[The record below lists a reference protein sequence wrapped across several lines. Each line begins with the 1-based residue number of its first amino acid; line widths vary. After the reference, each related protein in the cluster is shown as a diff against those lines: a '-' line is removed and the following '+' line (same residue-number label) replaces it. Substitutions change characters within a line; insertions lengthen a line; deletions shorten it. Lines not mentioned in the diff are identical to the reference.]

1 MRVNPYKITYPYTNR
16 FKYFGAYIGIGIGN
30 ISVLDMPAQLKNPR
44 ELRGLAILSTGNSV
58 VRVKKGVYSVK
69 SQTGV
74 GDYEVRTHLH
84 EAWTCACPDF
94 KKFKTNCKH
103 IFAVKFSVLLK
114 EEVETSSKEGDI
126 EVSEVADKCPM
137 CESANNIKR
146 GVRKTQNG
154 DVQLYFCKD
163 CRRKFTIDRG
173 FSRMKHDPK
182 AITLSMDLFFKG
194 ISYRKICDHLKQF
207 YELDVAPSTPMRWV
221 QKYLKILGQY
231 SEKYKA
237 DVGNIWHSDEM
248 TVFIKKHGEKGYYE
262 WLWNIMDAKTRY
274 LLACK
279 ITKTRDIS
287 DARRSL
293 RAAKARTDSRPD
305 AIVTDGLGSY
315 PIAIRREFLDH
326 SELIQNPHVQLK
338 DFETKPNNN
347 IIERL
352 NGTCRERMKV
362 MRSLNDP
369 INASIFADG
378 FRTYY
383 NYIRPHQALGGMTPA
398 QVAGFPMDLTGNRWM
413 KMIEASV
420 SESP

>member
-1 MRVNPYKITYPYTNR
+1 
-16 FKYFGAYIGIGIGN
+16 
-30 ISVLDMPAQLKNPR
+30 MPAQLENPR

-58 VRVKKGVYSVK
+58 VHVKKGLFLVK

-74 GDYEVRTHLH
+74 GEYEVHTHLN
-84 EAWTCACPDF
+84 EAWTCTCPDYE
-94 KKFKTNCKH
+94 KNKANCKH

-114 EEVETSSKEGDI
+114 NEVETSSKDE
-126 EVSEVADKCPM
+126 ESEVTEVAEKCAT
-137 CESANNIKR
+137 CESVNIIKR

-154 DVQLYFCKD
+154 KVQRYFCKD
-163 CRRKFTIDRG
+163 CQRKFTIDRG

-207 YELDVAPSTPMRWV
+207 YEVDVAPSTPMRWV

-237 DVGNIWHSDEM
+237 EVGNVWHSDEM
-248 TVFIKKHGEKGYYE
+248 TVFIKKRGEKGYYE
-262 WLWNIMDAKTRY
+262 WIWNIMDAKTRY

-279 ITKTRDIS
+279 ITESRSISETRQP
-287 DARRSL
+287 L
-293 RAAKARTDSRPD
+293 REAKSRTDVRPD
-305 AIVTDGLGSY
+305 AIVTDGLGTY
-315 PIAIRREFLDH
+315 PVAIKKEFFDRDAFV
-326 SELIQNPHVQLK
+326 QNPHVRLK

-347 IIERL
+347 IVERL

-369 INASIFADG
+369 INASTFADG

-383 NYIRPHQALGGMTPA
+383 NYIRPHQALDGMTPA
-398 QVAGFPMDLTGNRWM
+398 EMAGFPVDLTGNRWL
-413 KMIEASV
+413 KMIEASI
-420 SESP
+420 SKSPAMRQGAG

>member
-1 MRVNPYKITYPYTNR
+1 
-16 FKYFGAYIGIGIGN
+16 
-30 ISVLDMPAQLKNPR
+30 MPGQLENPR
-44 ELRGLAILSTGNSV
+44 ELRGLAILSAGNAV
-58 VRVKKGVYSVK
+58 THVKKGLYLVK

-74 GDYEVRTHLH
+74 GEYEVHTHLN
-84 EAWTCACPDF
+84 EAWTCTCPDYE
-94 KKFKTNCKH
+94 KNKANCKH

-114 EEVETSSKEGDI
+114 NEVETSSKDEET
-126 EVSEVADKCPM
+126 EVVEVAERCPV
-137 CESANNIKR
+137 CESANIVKR
-146 GVRKTQNG
+146 GIRRTRNG
-154 DVQLYFCKD
+154 KVQRWFCKD
-163 CRRKFTIDRG
+163 CKRKFTIDTG

-237 DVGNIWHSDEM
+237 DVGNVWHSDEM

-279 ITKTRDIS
+279 ITKSRDIT
-287 DARRSL
+287 DTRRSL
-293 RAAKARTDSRPD
+293 REAKSRTDIRPD
-305 AIVTDGLGSY
+305 AIVTDGLGTY
-315 PIAIRREFLDH
+315 PVAIKREFFDRDAFV
-326 SELIQNPHVQLK
+326 QNPHVQLK

-383 NYIRPHQALGGMTPA
+383 NYIRPHQALDGMTPA
-398 QVAGFPMDLTGNRWM
+398 QMAGFPMDLTGNRWL
-413 KMIEASV
+413 KMIEASI
-420 SESP
+420 SKSPAMQQQGG